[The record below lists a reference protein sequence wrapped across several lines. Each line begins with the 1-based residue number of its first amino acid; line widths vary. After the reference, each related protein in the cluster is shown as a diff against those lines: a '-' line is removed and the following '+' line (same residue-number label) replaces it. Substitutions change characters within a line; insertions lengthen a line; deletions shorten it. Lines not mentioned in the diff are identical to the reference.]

1 MNTPKST
8 NDAVIEKLQE
18 IMRKSESE
26 NNVQDINLNVTRV
39 SNSIGSNMAEKQSS
53 IQNEPISRA
62 SYTRVRMCCIC

>member
-26 NNVQDINLNVTRV
+26 NNVQDINLNVTRA
-39 SNSIGSNMAEKQSS
+39 SNSIGSDMAE
-53 IQNEPISRA
+53 E
-62 SYTRVRMCCIC
+62 